1 MKEKIEEIKKS
12 AEEQLEKIK
21 NSKELQD
28 LKVKFLGKKSELS
41 EMLKSL
47 GTLSK
52 EERPKIGALVN
63 EVKKEIE
70 EKISKVEEKIKN
82 QAIREKLE
90 KEKIDITLP
99 GNKIKRGSKHPLNRV
114 IEEIEDLFVSMGYDV
129 VEGPELETDEFCFER
144 LNLPRRSSSSW
155 YAR

>member
-47 GTLSK
+47 GALSK
-52 EERPKIGALVN
+52 EERRRRKN
-63 EVKKEIE
+63 KK
-70 EKISKVEEKIKN
+70 SSYQGKVRKRKN
-82 QAIREKLE
+82 
-90 KEKIDITLP
+90 
-99 GNKIKRGSKHPLNRV
+99 
-114 IEEIEDLFVSMGYDV
+114 
-129 VEGPELETDEFCFER
+129 
-144 LNLPRRSSSSW
+144 
-155 YAR
+155 